1 LKDVEEILPMFKF
14 NIKKEQTIRVIQVHS
29 EYFTVT
35 SGLNLLHRSSY
46 RDVQKIKGLSNQD
59 STVFTC

>member
-1 LKDVEEILPMFKF
+1 MKDVEEILPMFKF

-46 RDVQKIKGLSNQD
+46 RDVKKIKGLSNQD